1 MTERKLK
8 EAWRTTAG
16 HLNPDPSDVYA
27 TVNLNGKTTLER
39 LASRYRRFSILGII
53 AAVMVLLWSVNPVF
67 DFMPYRTFIVCL
79 GAGYMLLA
87 SLMDHKLYLDVK
99 SIDPATMSV
108 NAVIMRCLHCRKR
121 HLQCMAVLIPLAIVF
136 IGLMGYGMAREPYFL
151 SGMAAGAIV
160 GLAIGVRQLMNF
172 MSDYR
177 ALTSL
182 D

>member
-39 LASRYRRFSILGII
+39 LAARYRRFSIVGVI
-53 AAVMVLLWSVNPVF
+53 AAVMVLQWSVNSVF
-67 DFMPYRTFIVCL
+67 DFMPHRTFIVCF
-79 GAGYMLLA
+79 GAVYLLLA
-87 SLMDHKLYLDVK
+87 SLLDHRLYLDVK
-99 SIDPATMSV
+99 AIDPATMSV
-108 NAVIMRCLHCRKR
+108 SDVIMRCLHCRKR
-121 HLQCMAVLIPLAIVF
+121 HLQCMAVLIPLAIVYL
-136 IGLMGYGMAREPYFL
+136 GLLGYGMARDPYFL
-151 SGMAAGAIV
+151 SGMVLGAIV

-177 ALTSL
+177 SLTSI